1 MDNAAPRLGQCAVS
15 LVRAM
20 PIPLTASADPILD
33 VQGLAF
39 ARNDEP
45 VFGPLDFALDRG
57 ETLLVEGDNGSG
69 KTTLLRVLAGLLQAS
84 AGEIRVGGQ
93 PLSHDAVRGDMVFL
107 GHQLGLN
114 NDLSPCEN
122 LLFLSG
128 LYGTREGAD
137 ISSALEQV
145 DLAIYADTPLRML
158 SAGQKKRAAL
168 ARLALLPGELW
179 LLDEPYANLDRRGI
193 EMVNAL
199 VAAHCVLG
207 GAALLTSHGAVR
219 FADPRARHVRLELA
233 A

>member
-1 MDNAAPRLGQCAVS
+1 MAIS
-15 LVRAM
+15 LS
-20 PIPLTASADPILD
+20 ASADPILD

-69 KTTLLRVLAGLLQAS
+69 KTTLLRVLAGLLPAS
-84 AGEIRVGGQ
+84 AGEVRLDGE
-93 PLSHDAVRGDMVFL
+93 PLDHGALRGRMVFL
-107 GHQLGLN
+107 GHQSGMKH
-114 NDLSPCEN
+114 DLSPCEN
-122 LLFLSG
+122 LNFLSG

-137 ISSALEQV
+137 LGSALEQV
-145 DLAIYADTPLRML
+145 DLAIYAETPLRML

-199 VAAHCVLG
+199 VTAHCARG

>member
-1 MDNAAPRLGQCAVS
+1 MDNAASRLGQCAVS
-15 LVRAM
+15 SIRAM
-20 PIPLTASADPILD
+20 PISLSASAAPILD

-39 ARNDEP
+39 ARNEEP

-84 AGEIRVGGQ
+84 AGEIRFDGQ
-93 PLSHDAVRGDMVFL
+93 PLAHDALHGQMVFL
-107 GHQLGLN
+107 GHQPGMK

-122 LLFLSG
+122 LAFLSG
-128 LYGTREGAD
+128 LYGAREGAD
-137 ISSALEQV
+137 VGSALAQV

-179 LLDEPYANLDRRGI
+179 LLDEAYANLDRRGI

-199 VAAHCVLG
+199 VASHCSRG

-219 FADPRARHVRLELA
+219 FADPHARHVRLELA